1 MKNLSKQF
9 IYAIT
14 LFLAVGFSSCEDEKE
29 VISAEL
35 TIEQKVALLE
45 SSEWLLEGFEDRVL
59 YTFKDGK
66 QFTYY
71 GVDSVFDAE
80 PIPGTFDYT
89 ITGNL
94 FTVDQHFGNVF
105 IYELSFTCNSTIAI
119 LTRDGSTGRLFKRGS
134 NYQEC
139 L

>member
-1 MKNLSKQF
+1 MKNFSKQF
-9 IYAIT
+9 IYTIT
-14 LFLAVGFSSCEDEKE
+14 LFLAFGFSSCEDENE
-29 VISAEL
+29 VISTEL
-35 TIEQKVALLE
+35 TIQQKVTLLE

-71 GVDSVFDAE
+71 GVNTVFDE
-80 PIPGTFDYT
+80 NPIPGTFEYT

-94 FTVDQHFGNVF
+94 LTVDQHFGNVF
-105 IYELSFTCNSTIAI
+105 TYELSFTCDTTIAI
-119 LTRDGSTGRLFKRGS
+119 LSRDGSIGRLFKRGS
-134 NYQEC
+134 NYQDC

>member
-1 MKNLSKQF
+1 MKNFSKQF
-9 IYAIT
+9 IYTIT
-14 LFLAVGFSSCEDEKE
+14 LFLAFGFSSCEDENE
-29 VISAEL
+29 VISTEL
-35 TIEQKVALLE
+35 TIQQKVTLLE

-71 GVDSVFDAE
+71 GVNTIFDE
-80 PIPGTFDYT
+80 NPIPGTFEYT

-94 FTVDQHFGNVF
+94 LTVDQHFGNVF
-105 IYELSFTCNSTIAI
+105 TYELSFTCDTTIAI
-119 LTRDGSTGRLFKRGS
+119 LSRDGSIGRLFKRGS
-134 NYQEC
+134 NYQDC

>member
-1 MKNLSKQF
+1 MKNFSKQF
-9 IYAIT
+9 IYTIT
-14 LFLAVGFSSCEDEKE
+14 LFLAFGFSSCEDENE
-29 VISAEL
+29 VISTEL
-35 TIEQKVALLE
+35 TIQQKVTLLE

-71 GVDSVFDAE
+71 GVNTIFDE
-80 PIPGTFDYT
+80 NPIPGTFEYT

-94 FTVDQHFGNVF
+94 LTVDQHFGNVF
-105 IYELSFTCNSTIAI
+105 TYELSFTCDTTIAI
-119 LTRDGSTGRLFKRGS
+119 LSRNGSIGRLFKRGS
-134 NYQEC
+134 NYQDC